1 MNLLNAIAKK
11 TPSKTFKD
19 LYVEAVIVGNDIIE
33 NDMKIYLFVIKK
45 ENNSQIKNGAV
56 LEEPMKK

>member
-33 NDMKIYLFVIKK
+33 NDSETY
-45 ENNSQIKNGAV
+45 V
-56 LEEPMKK
+56 LNI